1 MFGALKKKHTKWMK
15 ADLKDETRS
24 KHHAAKILFALLQQ
38 RLAEHEFV
46 LRRARVIDELEKC
59 LFFSG
64 MPRALFVL

>member
-1 MFGALKKKHTKWMK
+1 MK

-24 KHHAAKILFALLQQ
+24 KHHADKILFALLQQ

-59 LFFSG
+59 LFLWDAES
-64 MPRALFVL
+64 FVCFVAHVRKIIFTFE

>member
-1 MFGALKKKHTKWMK
+1 MK

-46 LRRARVIDELEKC
+46 LRRAEKV
-59 LFFSG
+59 
-64 MPRALFVL
+64 FVFLWDAESFVCFVAHVRKIIFTFE